1 MKITVLGRGNAG
13 CLTALYYSYYTRNQK
28 DIHIELIHDPDIP
41 PEKVGQ
47 ATVLEPPGLL
57 WKALGINW
65 YDNPIDA
72 TPKLGILYENWG
84 KKNHKFFHPFPLN
97 DITLHYTPSKLQDV
111 ILESEYFNVEEK
123 HINDYNQIDSDY
135 IFDCRGR
142 HTNKQD
148 DYYNL
153 INPVNSVLLGE
164 SNSKE
169 CDINWTRAVATP
181 DGWTFVIPKTTQNTS
196 YGYLYN
202 DKITSIEE
210 ASANFEKL
218 FDFSKGE
225 IEKKTSL
232 KFNNYIAKRPI
243 IDDRIIL
250 GGNRLFFLE
259 PLEATAIQA
268 YLFWAQRT
276 FWWIIDKRSN
286 PNFATQELYKYTTQL
301 QNFILWHYV
310 FGSKYNTPF
319 WRYAQEFTINDD
331 EFHKI
336 VFAIKKFSLID
347 IIDDRIDIGVSPHGY
362 GQWMPWSFKNW
373 YEGMKNDKS

>member
-1 MKITVLGRGNAG
+1 MKITILGRGNAG

-28 DIHIELIHDPDIP
+28 NIHIELLHDPDIS
-41 PEKVGQ
+41 PERVGQ

-111 ILESEYFNVEEK
+111 ILKSGYFNVEEK
-123 HINDYNQIDSDY
+123 HINDYNQIDSDF

-142 HTNKQD
+142 HSTNQD
-148 DYYNL
+148 DYHNL

-181 DGWTFVIPKTTQNTS
+181 DGWTFVIPKTTKNTS

-202 DKITSIEE
+202 DEITSTEE

-218 FDFSKGE
+218 FDLSKGE

>member
-1 MKITVLGRGNAG
+1 M
-13 CLTALYYSYYTRNQK
+13 
-28 DIHIELIHDPDIP
+28 
-41 PEKVGQ
+41 
-47 ATVLEPPGLL
+47 
-57 WKALGINW
+57 
-65 YDNPIDA
+65 
-72 TPKLGILYENWG
+72 
-84 KKNHKFFHPFPLN
+84 
-97 DITLHYTPSKLQDV
+97 
-111 ILESEYFNVEEK
+111 
-123 HINDYNQIDSDY
+123 
-135 IFDCRGR
+135 
-142 HTNKQD
+142 
-148 DYYNL
+148 
-153 INPVNSVLLGE
+153 
-164 SNSKE
+164 
-169 CDINWTRAVATP
+169 
-181 DGWTFVIPKTTQNTS
+181 
-196 YGYLYN
+196 YN